1 MKFSEN
7 KTEDREISFRKREL
21 PLASYI
27 AIAISFLVGLSTL
40 TISSVLYFSLK
51 KSLTIEFEERVR
63 AEGREVGQL
72 LTNRFRRLETR
83 LKALTQDNTVR
94 VTLMLD
100 ARMQLEEHLQSVYTT
115 EPDLH
120 YFIADISKDYHFTP
134 SAAAFDQHE
143 TWQALSSPQNALDLK
158 NDMSRFG
165 FKLTYTLPITRQ
177 QDPIGTAAA
186 VYLFRMDSYLKSLA
200 GDDLSHKLVIID
212 NGAAWDMISGEI
224 VPVSESFLFST
235 KNLEDVTY
243 LKINSVEYAAI
254 GQGVLPELYLLSNIE
269 SLTIAQQRVLNSV
282 LFPALFIIAFTLFIS
297 FYLSK
302 KLVRPL
308 QQLTAMALAITKGQI
323 DFEDILKNNWISE
336 FNRLKWS
343 LHTMLSHLKQARE
356 LERYQELFEGVGD
369 IVFIHDLQGRM
380 IDVNEASIDKLGF
393 SRHDLVGKEIIDL
406 IPERLQVQLIKHL
419 RPLNFQSK
427 DVVFSTEFIDRT
439 GTYIFVECHAKLI
452 VYMGREVVLNVIRDI
467 SDRVRAQESLV
478 KSHNTLLTVLD
489 SIQATIYVCDIEE
502 NRILFMNEYM
512 KSEIEEDL
520 IGKKCNEIAP
530 YFKNFCNHC
539 VTNSLSENNSNTD
552 RLASWTTQNRKSQR
566 WFRHH
571 DRLINWVDGRSV
583 KFQMAFDI
591 TDMKELTLKKEAAE
605 TQLRKIQKMEAIGTL
620 AGGVAHDLNNILTG
634 IVSFPDVLLMQIPA
648 DSPLRGSLEII
659 RESGLKASA
668 TVNDLLTLARRG
680 VVVNEVVNLNDV
692 VSNYLDSPEYRRFM
706 QDHKNVGVKIN
717 LQANLLSILGSFIH
731 LSKTVMNLVT
741 NASEAIQ
748 GSGTVSLSTAVEQID
763 GPLPNNPEIPSGEYV
778 VLNVSDDGSGIS
790 PKDCDRIFEPFFT
803 TKVMGRSGTGLG
815 MAVVWGTVE
824 DHDGYIEL
832 DSMPDQGT
840 TFRLYFPVTRTE
852 LLKKQVVLSEQDF
865 RGNGETILIV
875 DDVKEQRDIAILMFS
890 QLGYQILAVES
901 GEKAIDYLS
910 NSTVDLVIL
919 DMIMEGGMNGLD
931 TYKKILSLHPGQK
944 AIVTTGY
951 SKTDHVNEALELGAG
966 KYIKKPYLYE
976 EIAQA
981 VWNEL
986 NATSIGP

>member
-7 KTEDREISFRKREL
+7 KTKHRDISFPKREF

-27 AIAISFLVGLSTL
+27 AIAIIFLVGLSTL

-51 KSLTIEFEERVR
+51 KSLTIEFEEHVK

-72 LTNRFRRLETR
+72 LTNRFHRLETR
-83 LKALTQDNTVR
+83 LRALTQDNTIR

-100 ARMQLEEHLQSVYTT
+100 ARMQLEEHLQSVYTA
-115 EPDLH
+115 ESDIH
-120 YFIADISKDYHFTP
+120 YFIADSTKDYQFTP
-134 SAAAFDQHE
+134 SPVGFDQHE
-143 TWQALSSPQNALDLK
+143 IWQALSSPQDDLDLK
-158 NDMSRFG
+158 NDMNRLG

-200 GDDLSHKLVIID
+200 GDDISHKLVIID

-235 KNLEDVTY
+235 KNLDDVTY
-243 LKINSVEYAAI
+243 LRIKNVEYAAI
-254 GQGVLPELYLLSNIE
+254 GQDVLPELYLLSNME
-269 SLTIAQQRVLNSV
+269 SLTTAQQRVLNSV
-282 LFPALFIIAFTLFIS
+282 LFPAIFIIALTLFIS

-302 KLVRPL
+302 KLVHPL
-308 QQLTAMALAITKGQI
+308 QQLTAMALAITKGQM
-323 DFEDILKNNWISE
+323 DFENILKNNRISE
-336 FNRLKWS
+336 FNRLRWS

-369 IVFIHDLQGRM
+369 IVFIHDLQGSM
-380 IDVNEASIDKLGF
+380 VDVNEASIYKLGF
-393 SRHDLVGKEIIDL
+393 SRHDLVDKEIIDL
-406 IPERLQVQLIKHL
+406 VPGRLQVELIKNL
-419 RPLNFQSK
+419 RPLNSQNEE
-427 DVVFSTEFIDRT
+427 VVFSTEFIDST
-439 GTYIFVECHAKLI
+439 GKCIFVECHAKLI

-478 KSHNTLLTVLD
+478 KSHNTLVTVLD

-512 KSEIEEDL
+512 KSEIKEDL
-520 IGKKCNEIAP
+520 TGKKCKEVTP
-530 YFKNFCNHC
+530 FYKNFCNHC
-539 VTNSLSENNSNTD
+539 ITNSLSENHLNID
-552 RLASWTTQNRKSQR
+552 RLAPWTSQNRENRR

-634 IVSFPDVLLMQIPA
+634 IVSFPDVLLMQIPD
-648 DSPLRGSLEII
+648 DSPIRGSLEII
-659 RESGLKASA
+659 RDSGLKASA

-680 VVVNEVVNLNDV
+680 VIVNEVVNLNDV
-692 VSNYLDSPEYRRFM
+692 VSNYLESPEYRRFM
-706 QDHKNVGVKIN
+706 QDHNNVEVKIN
-717 LQANLLSILGSFIH
+717 LQSNLLCILGSFIH

-748 GSGTVSLSTAVEQID
+748 GAGTVSLSTSVEQID
-763 GPLPNNPEIPSGEYV
+763 GPLPNNPDIPSGEYV
-778 VLNVSDDGSGIS
+778 VLDVSDDGSGIS
-790 PKDCDRIFEPFFT
+790 PKDGDRIFEPFFT

-852 LLKKQVVLSEQDF
+852 LLKKQVILSEQDF

-890 QLGYQILAVES
+890 QLGYQILAVAS
-901 GEKAIDYLS
+901 GEEAIDYLS

-931 TYKKILSLHPGQK
+931 TYKKILFLHPGQK

-981 VWNEL
+981 VWSEL
-986 NATSIGP
+986 NATTI